1 MRGQVSDD
9 GREARLTL
17 TVASPDPTGR
27 MVEVAAALDTG
38 FTADLALPADVIGTL
53 QLPELG
59 TVDVA
64 LADGHTTSLRVHA
77 ARVQWQGRDRHTVAY
92 GVDGA
97 ALVGMGLLRGFV
109 LEVDVV
115 PNGAV
120 TIRSRPGGEEASAQ
134 HQPSS

>member
-9 GREARLTL
+9 GREALLTL

-27 MVEVAAALDTG
+27 MVEVAATLDTG

-64 LADGHTTSLRVHA
+64 LADGA
-77 ARVQWQGRDRHTVAY
+77 ACPVMPECRA
-92 GVDGA
+92 
-97 ALVGMGLLRGFV
+97 
-109 LEVDVV
+109 
-115 PNGAV
+115 
-120 TIRSRPGGEEASAQ
+120 EA
-134 HQPSS
+134 PSIP